1 MRRFFF
7 WFLPLTAAIVAACL
21 FAFGFVSFLRGKTG
35 EPVDFLPGP
44 AAAAAPAQVI
54 APILLGDSLARGAG
68 DEAGL
73 AISGRLDAE
82 LKRRK
87 VPARPTVNL
96 GVNGARTNDLQQV
109 LDRRNV
115 KTLIAQSNVVILSI
129 GGNDL
134 WGGNDW
140 RNAAPPNPDAV
151 MDDVLARITKAIN
164 TVRAA
169 NPKARIFVIGLYN
182 PFLSAPFGAT
192 LTPLVARWNA
202 RLMEKF
208 GGDPNFTVVQT
219 ADLFTHH
226 DRLAVDRFHPSGEG
240 YALIARRI
248 ADAL

>member
-7 WFLPLTAAIVAACL
+7 WYLPITAAVIAGCL
-21 FAFGFVSFLRGKTG
+21 FAFGFVSFLRGRTG
-35 EPVDFLPGP
+35 TAVDYLPGP
-44 AAAAAPAQVI
+44 AANARPAQTL

-82 LKRRK
+82 LRRRGTR
-87 VPARPTVNL
+87 AQPTVNL
-96 GVNGARTNDLQQV
+96 GVNGARTGDLQRLLERQ
-109 LDRRNV
+109 NV
-115 KTLIAQSNVVILSI
+115 KTLLGQSNVVIVSI

-140 RNAAPPNPDAV
+140 QNAAPPNPDAV
-151 MDDVLARITKAIN
+151 MDDVLVRIANIVT

-169 NPKARIFVIGLYN
+169 NPRARIFLVGLYN
-182 PFLSAPFGAT
+182 PFLTTPFGPR
-192 LTPLVARWNA
+192 LTPLVARWNG

-208 GGDPNFTVVQT
+208 GGDADFTVVQT

-226 DRLAVDRFHPSGEG
+226 DRLAVDRFHPNGEG
-240 YALIARRI
+240 YGLIARRI